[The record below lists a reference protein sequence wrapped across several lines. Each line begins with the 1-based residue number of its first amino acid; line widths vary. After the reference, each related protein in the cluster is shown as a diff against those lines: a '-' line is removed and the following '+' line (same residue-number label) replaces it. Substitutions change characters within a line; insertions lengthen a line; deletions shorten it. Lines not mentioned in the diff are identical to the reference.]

1 MKAVWSIKIG
11 RVIAST
17 SLQIKESTM
26 ELDTHADTTVLGK
39 SCLLIQDF
47 DRTVSVS
54 GWDAT
59 TGAKDCPTVTG
70 VVAYDHPSTGQTYML
85 IFHQAIYLDTMEN
98 HLICP
103 MQCRAAGVTIHDCPK
118 IFVTNPNNESH
129 AIVIDADP
137 YTPTD
142 NKLIIPLQLQGV
154 TSVFPVRTPS
164 RAEFDD
170 DDIPRIVMTSDGPEW
185 DPQTSDWS
193 KQEASMTDFRGHIH
207 EYNDV
212 LARGRSLIN
221 SVSCSH
227 LQLNPTDD
235 EHFADALQR
244 NVRVCRAKTSRGWR
258 AIDGDRLAEKWMIS
272 PDIARRTL
280 SRTT

>member
-1 MKAVWSIKIG
+1 MSVKAVRSIKIG
-11 RVIAST
+11 RIIAST

-70 VVAYDHPSTGQTYML
+70 VVAYDHPHTGQTYML
-85 IFHQAIYLDTMEN
+85 IFHQAIYLETMEN

-103 MQCRAAGVTIHDCPK
+103 MQCRVAGVTIHDCPK
-118 IFVTNPNNESH
+118 IFVTNPTDQSH

-137 YTPTD
+137 YTPED
-142 NKLIIPLQLQGV
+142 KLIIPLQLQGV
-154 TSVFPVRTPS
+154 SSVFPVRTPS

-170 DDIPRIVMTSDGPEW
+170 DDIPRIVMTAEAPEW
-185 DPQTSDWS
+185 DPQTSDWA

-207 EYNDV
+207 GLDDV
-212 LARGRSLIN
+212 VARGRSLIN
-221 SVSCSH
+221 SVSVSH
-227 LQLNPTDD
+227 LQINPIDD
-235 EHFADALQR
+235 DHFADALQR
-244 NVRVCRAKTSRGWR
+244 QVRVCRAKTSRGWR
-258 AIDGDRLAEKWMIS
+258 AIDGDKLAEK
-272 PDIARRTL
+272 
-280 SRTT
+280 